1 MPISIGKFAD
11 EGKDI
16 TRRFIQEN
24 IMRILD
30 ENPEI
35 AVSSKELGEI
45 LEATPQTINQA
56 LRSLEDQSRIV
67 RGLIQDEQ
75 SGQMVAYAMEA
86 SHARMVKERME
97 ETDEDSK

>member
-1 MPISIGKFAD
+1 MPISSEKFVE

-16 TRRFIQEN
+16 SRRFIQEN
-24 IMRILD
+24 IMRILA

-56 LRSLEDQSRIV
+56 LRSLEDQHRII

-75 SGQMVAYAMEA
+75 SGQMVAFAMEV

-97 ETDEDSK
+97 ETDGRD